1 MYNLKIWQFPHG
13 RTSGVDHRHVHKYEY
28 PSPKLPPLLLLRGT
42 GLFLRLLLQVP
53 STVTC
58 GTGLFP
64 SILQIPTTCM
74 WYIRHY
80 YFSLFSESARPLF
93 YVGGRDF
100 FLSFLSQSRPRLYG
114 TGLFLSLLLRIPTL
128 ILVYQYGTGFFLVL
142 FSPNLHDVLHGAG
155 FFLSHPLTPS
165 AVMWDGLL

>member
-1 MYNLKIWQFPHG
+1 MYNLKVWQFPHG
-13 RTSGVDHRHVHKYEY
+13 RTSGVDHRHVHKYDY

-80 YFSLFSESARPLF
+80 YFSL
-93 YVGGRDF
+93 
-100 FLSFLSQSRPRLYG
+100 
-114 TGLFLSLLLRIPTL
+114 LLRIRPT
-128 ILVYQYGTGFFLVL
+128 TFLC
-142 FSPNLHDVLHGAG
+142 GRAG
-155 FFLSHPLTPS
+155 FFSEFPFPIPTTFIWYGVISESPSPNPHTYTGIPVWYGIFSGPLFS
-165 AVMWDGLL
+165 